1 MTKQAAKAPC
11 LSTNKAG
18 QRCSFTTKAG
28 RPCRAWPVHGS
39 EPPACSSHLRA
50 SLGEQSGA
58 RARSRALG
66 ASLGEGLPEPAGSRH
81 LGSSLSEGVPEPAGS
96 RSQGS
101 ASGESAPE
109 PGFYDHT
116 LTDEELADLVI
127 YAAELT
133 LDDEIACTRI
143 AVRRTLEFLNQRSDS
158 PSDTEYLRAAG
169 LVFQGARTIAR
180 LLREQQAL
188 SGGSDSRFQEI
199 MDAALDGLSEEW
211 GIEL

>member
-1 MTKQAAKAPC
+1 MSKQPA
-11 LSTNKAG
+11 NV
-18 QRCSFTTKAG
+18 RCSFTTKAG
-28 RPCRAWPVHGS
+28 CSCRAWAVRGS
-39 EPPACSSHLRA
+39 EPPACSSHLRSHSGENALEQACSSHLRA
-50 SLGEQSGA
+50 SFGEHSGE

-66 ASLGEGLPEPAGSRH
+66 SSLVEGVPEPAGSRH
-81 LGSSLSEGVPEPAGS
+81 LGASLGEGVPEP
-96 RSQGS
+96 
-101 ASGESAPE
+101 
-109 PGFYDHT
+109 GFYGHT

-143 AVRRTLEFLNQRSDS
+143 AVRRTLEFLNQRPGSLS
-158 PSDTEYLRAAG
+158 ETEYLRAAG
-169 LVFQGARTIAR
+169 LVFQGTRTIAR

-188 SGGSDSRFQEI
+188 SGGSDSRFQDI